1 MNEEEKKAIK
11 YIKKELKDE
20 KKHNPSIYKGLLGLY
35 ENNEIE
41 TILHLIEK
49 QQKEIEFY
57 KMQELGY
64 IAGYEDGKSHKQT
77 AVAIRNE
84 NEQYELIRRHIE
96 KLEDELKDCIHKD
109 KIRKLKELVHKTLDD
124 NGITRG
130 YQLTIDN
137 YFKKLL
143 GE

>member
-1 MNEEEKKAIK
+1 MNEEDMECKVIASLMIMLDDKFSNEAKIKAMEDVKIIFK
-11 YIKKELKDE
+11 
-20 KKHNPSIYKGLLGLY
+20 
-35 ENNEIE
+35 
-41 TILHLIEK
+41 K

-84 NEQYELIRRHIE
+84 NAQYELIRRHIE
-96 KLEDELKDCIHKD
+96 ELEDELKDCIHKD
-109 KIRKLKELVHKTLDD
+109 TIRKLKELVHKTLDD

-137 YFKKLL
+137 YFKELL

>member
-1 MNEEEKKAIK
+1 MNEEEKQAIEFLK
-11 YIKKELKDE
+11 HSLYEYEEIDTSVMEYIDKNHKI
-20 KKHNPSIYKGLLGLY
+20 IYKL
-35 ENNEIE
+35 
-41 TILHLIEK
+41 ILK

-84 NEQYELIRRHIE
+84 NAQYELIRRHIE

-137 YFKKLL
+137 YFEELL